1 MIDVAEPSFTRRI
14 HSTDLAALGIAYL
27 LYGGDIEEDRAD
39 TIVAELSNVPNLRLC
54 RVAAVDDA
62 HCLIDGL
69 DLDVNLFETADL
81 EALANAMDGGAVAVD
96 LTSLEHRVWAPI
108 MRALIACHDSVVAI
122 YAEPNDYRKS
132 DDLPGAVYDL
142 STSRG
147 IEPLPGFARL
157 SRRAD
162 DEGHFAP
169 LLGFEGARLGHVFD
183 QEEVEVRRTSPIV
196 GSPGFRPEYPTYT
209 YLANRDILETGR
221 MDSRVEYAK
230 ASCPFEAYRALG
242 RIHAR
247 TGGKHLRVA
256 PIGTKPH
263 ALGAVL
269 YAIDNPTLVELIY
282 DHPVRSKGRTRG
294 SRGVYVY
301 EVSAFVKWQA
311 NK

>member
-1 MIDVAEPSFTRRI
+1 MIDVTEPSFTRRI
-14 HSTDLAALGIAYL
+14 HSTDLASLGIDYL

-39 TIVAELSNVPNLRLC
+39 TIVDELIAASGLQLCRIAAIDDARCHINGLELS
-54 RVAAVDDA
+54 
-62 HCLIDGL
+62 I
-69 DLDVNLFETADL
+69 NLFETADL
-81 EALANAMDGGAVAVD
+81 LTLATAMSGLVAVD

-108 MRALIACHDSVVAI
+108 MKMLVAHHENVIAV
-122 YAEPNDYRKS
+122 YAEPNDYRRS

-157 SRRAD
+157 SRRSD

-221 MDSRVEYAK
+221 MDTRVEYAK
-230 ASCPFEAYRALG
+230 ASCPFEAYKAIG

-247 TGGKHLRVA
+247 AGGKHLRVA

-269 YAIDNPTLVELIY
+269 YAIDNPTLVELVY
-282 DHPVRSKGRTRG
+282 DHPVRSKGRTLG

-301 EVSAFVKWQA
+301 EVGAFVQWA
-311 NK
+311 AR